1 MGWTRWLYR
10 NKAVQILI
18 SIYMN
23 DYYWNLSIRYK
34 LQIKYN
40 DLVLKLF
47 CCLRYHIRMSFLQ
60 KSNKKPH
67 KRESIKSFHIAYCLM
82 AYSII
87 TYYTICSFH
96 AQDYDFL
103 AFYIILVV
111 PLLYTFNNRVGS
123 SSNEDFILDITNYD
137 ESTSFET
144 KLK

>member
-1 MGWTRWLYR
+1 MLNWLVCSLRISNYR
-10 NKAVQILI
+10 NKVVQFLI
-18 SIYMN
+18 TFYVEE
-23 DYYWNLSIRYK
+23 YHWNLSIRYK
-34 LQIKYN
+34 IQIKYN
-40 DLVLKLF
+40 DLVLKLC
-47 CCLRYHIRMSFLQ
+47 CCLRYHIRMSLLQ

-111 PLLYTFNNRVGS
+111 QLLR
-123 SSNEDFILDITNYD
+123 ILSIIGLVAYPTRI
-137 ESTSFET
+137 SFGYY
-144 KLK
+144 